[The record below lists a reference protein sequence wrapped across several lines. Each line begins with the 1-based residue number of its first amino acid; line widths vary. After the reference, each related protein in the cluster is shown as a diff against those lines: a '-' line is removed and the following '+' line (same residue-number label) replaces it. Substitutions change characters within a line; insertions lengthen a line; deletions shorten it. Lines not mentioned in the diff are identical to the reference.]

1 MLTKLCHEKCQ
12 KNNESPFIGDE
23 NDCFCQWIK
32 VLNEQIFPSH
42 LPIFPLSRETLFTRE
57 KVTKNAKCHFFMDG
71 WNRNYEIKKSN
82 NNYEKCERRIKM
94 NIKKY
99 DNNGSRFNIYEKN
112 NGQSND
118 RIWYALLAGTTK
130 PYFLWDFFCLRFVR
144 FVAFV
149 VCCER

>member
-1 MLTKLCHEKCQ
+1 
-12 KNNESPFIGDE
+12 
-23 NDCFCQWIK
+23 
-32 VLNEQIFPSH
+32 
-42 LPIFPLSRETLFTRE
+42 
-57 KVTKNAKCHFFMDG
+57 MDG

-118 RIWYALLAGTTK
+118 RI
-130 PYFLWDFFCLRFVR
+130 
-144 FVAFV
+144 
-149 VCCER
+149 